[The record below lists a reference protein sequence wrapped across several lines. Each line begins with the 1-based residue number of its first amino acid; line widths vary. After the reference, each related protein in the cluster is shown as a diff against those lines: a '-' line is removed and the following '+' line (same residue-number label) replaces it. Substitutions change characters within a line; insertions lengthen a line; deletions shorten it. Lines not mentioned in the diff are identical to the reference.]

1 MLGKWWSELRSW
13 LELRATTGLLHT
25 TKPQGQKQ
33 KLCKQ
38 NPTLLAL
45 ISRRF
50 VPYSIKP
57 QWLRQYDR
65 WYQMDDFDYNG
76 IFEVPYLSGCCM
88 LFNSSS
94 FVKVGGFDEKYFLY
108 LEDADLTRQLTY
120 EGRCIHLPIASV
132 VHAWGRGNYK
142 NIFLTLVNLAS
153 AWHYF
158 CKWGWVIW

>member
-1 MLGKWWSELRSW
+1 
-13 LELRATTGLLHT
+13 
-25 TKPQGQKQ
+25 
-33 KLCKQ
+33 
-38 NPTLLAL
+38 
-45 ISRRF
+45 
-50 VPYSIKP
+50 
-57 QWLRQYDR
+57 
-65 WYQMDDFDYNG
+65 MDDFDYNRV
-76 IFEVPYLSGCCM
+76 FEVPYLSGCCM

-108 LEDADLTRQLTY
+108 LEDADLTRELTH

-132 VHAWGRGNYK
+132 VHAWGRGNYR